1 MTHPASNPSQVPAP
15 LPDLV
20 FYTRDGCHLCDEA
33 RDLLA
38 LLFAERVEAGK
49 RVPRVVERDITTNDD
64 WLRAYFTTIPV
75 VELAGRRVELATS
88 PVRLRRLLED
98 ALDAEPTPV
107 GSNLPA

>member
-1 MTHPASNPSQVPAP
+1 MTDPASNPSEAPAP
-15 LPDLV
+15 LPELV

-75 VELAGRRVELATS
+75 VELAGRRVELAVNAS
-88 PVRLRRLLED
+88 SLRRLLGEV
-98 ALDAEPTPV
+98 LDGAPSSTQ
-107 GSNLPA
+107 A

>member
-1 MTHPASNPSQVPAP
+1 MTHSASNPSEASAT

-38 LLFAERVEAGK
+38 LLFADRVEAGK
-49 RVPRVVERDITTNDD
+49 RVPHVVERDITTNDD

-75 VELAGRRVELATS
+75 VEVGDRRVELATS
-88 PVRLRRLLED
+88 PARLRRLLEET
-98 ALDAEPTPV
+98 LDAEPTPA
-107 GSNLPA
+107 GSNLRA